1 MLGPN
6 PVQTNPAAK
15 SFVAAFRDWMRHRR
29 LIRQCDA
36 RLAACDND
44 EIARIA
50 HDVGLSSSDLRQMAK
65 RGPDAAQQLL
75 DRMAAL
81 HLDANAIAK
90 NEPAAMRDM
99 QRLCTNC
106 VDKKRCQR
114 DLVLSPN
121 SPVWHHYCPNADTLD
136 ELQREAA
143 NDR

>member
-1 MLGPN
+1 MLAP
-6 PVQTNPAAK
+6 QTNPVSK
-15 SFVAAFRDWMRHRR
+15 SFVAVLRGWVQHRR
-29 LIRQCDA
+29 LIYQCNA
-36 RLAACDND
+36 RLAACDRD

-50 HDVGLSSSDLRQMAK
+50 HDIGLSAGELRQMAG
-65 RGPDAAQQLL
+65 RGPDAARQLL

-81 HLDANAIAK
+81 HLDADAIAK

-106 VDKKRCQR
+106 VDKRRCER
-114 DLVLSPN
+114 DLVLTAKSPI
-121 SPVWHHYCPNADTLD
+121 WHHYCPNADTLD